1 MLDEKLNNTDVAPA
15 VSWRRALYLGKRN
28 IIIMNN
34 VIIKIIALA
43 LLPTAIIFTSC
54 STTKFPVEIMAIET
68 PDGAIIVE
76 TTTMTATVTAID
88 RAKRKLKLVSPS
100 GSRSTYKA
108 GPKVIIFDQIQVGD
122 RITTTVTEEVAVF
135 IGSGAPPGAMTET
148 TVVIAPAGANSGSV
162 RVDTSQIT
170 VKVINVNAAKHKVT
184 FELPDGTTKTV
195 KIGKKVD
202 LSAVRPGDNV
212 TVQVSE
218 GFAITVEKKD
228 SPVSND
234 RLTM

>member
-1 MLDEKLNNTDVAPA
+1 
-15 VSWRRALYLGKRN
+15 
-28 IIIMNN
+28 MNN
-34 VIIKIIALA
+34 VIIKIIALVC
-43 LLPTAIIFTSC
+43 LPTAIIFTSC
-54 STTKFPVEIMAIET
+54 STARVPVEIMAIET

-88 RAKRKLKLVSPS
+88 PAKRKLKLVSPG
-100 GSRSTYKA
+100 GSKSTYKA
-108 GPKVIIFDQIQVGD
+108 GPEIVNFDQIQVGD
-122 RITTTVTEEVAVF
+122 HIKAMVTEEVAVF
-135 IGSGAPPGAMTET
+135 IGSGASPSAMTET
-148 TVVIAPAGANSGSV
+148 TVMIAPAGANPGSV
-162 RVDTSQIT
+162 LVDTSQIT

-202 LSAVRPGDNV
+202 LSTVRAGDNV

-228 SPVSND
+228 SPASNGG
-234 RLTM
+234 LTM